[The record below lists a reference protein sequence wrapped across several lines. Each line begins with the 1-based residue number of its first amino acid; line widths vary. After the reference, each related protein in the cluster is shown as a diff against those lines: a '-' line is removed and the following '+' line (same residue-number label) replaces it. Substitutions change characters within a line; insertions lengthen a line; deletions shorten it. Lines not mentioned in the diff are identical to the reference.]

1 MKVIAVGDPH
11 FQTSNIPEVNL
22 FIDKLEEL
30 AKKEQPDLI
39 VILGDVL
46 HTHERLHT
54 LPLNKAYEF
63 VERMRNVAKTF
74 VLVGNHDMCFAKN
87 TPILMW
93 DGTVKN
99 SENISIGDILVG
111 DDNKPR
117 QVLSTIKGKSK
128 MYTIKQLNAIDYTV
142 TENHI
147 LSLLPGFHKSIFW
160 NNTKKR
166 WTVKWIEKLK
176 LRSKFFRDKNEADAF
191 LHTISDCDI
200 INISVKDYLTVP
212 KNVRDRLYG
221 FKTSIDWEKQN
232 VELDPYILGMWL
244 GDGCKM
250 GYSFASADIE
260 LINEWEKWAVNNGC
274 EITHTG
280 QYNYRIRLAGR
291 NKDKQPLGFGSDFCN
306 ACQKHKKIY
315 GRSYS
320 LACASVEELELLI
333 NADTRTVKNFTE
345 GASSEQSKFIQN
357 TDNIRNLYIFR
368 KNKIEPIRKQEY
380 KNPLTLGLKLYD
392 LIDNKHIPLQYI
404 RNDRETRL
412 KLLAGFI
419 DTDGTVIHGRN
430 ICITQSEKHSILIDQ
445 LALLSR
451 TLGFSAQITQK
462 QNEYGIFK
470 ILNIS
475 GEKLSEIPT
484 KLPRKKLFD
493 METRD
498 SRGRKHWD
506 IRRTAIRVEESTD
519 TEFFGWETD
528 GNNRFVL
535 SDLTVV
541 HNCNNQ
547 QFLSPNHWMNGMKEW
562 DNVEVIDTV
571 VHRKVKGIHLVFCPY
586 VPPGRFQD
594 ALNSNEEEDW
604 KDADCIF
611 AHQEFYGCKMGAIV
625 SVEGDKWPEDFPKV
639 VSGHIHSRQMIGKNI
654 YYCGSSM
661 QHAFGESD
669 KNIIPIL
676 TWTKTGNPYS
686 LEEVDLELPRK
697 KIIYTDVQGME
708 DYEAPETEDKI
719 KITISGVYD
728 EFKAFKKTKKYRE
741 LVKNGTKIVFK
752 PKKIRKE
759 DDGDETEEKKDMAE
773 PMEETDFN
781 RILSSLISKEKSNFL
796 YQVFE
801 LVVNNKTVEEED
813 ILFL

>member
-1 MKVIAVGDPH
+1 MKVISVGDPH
-11 FQTSNIPEVNL
+11 FRTDNIAEVNL
-22 FIDKLEEL
+22 FIDKMEDL
-30 AKKEQPDLI
+30 AKTQQPDLI

-63 VERMRNVAKTF
+63 IERMRNIAKTF

-99 SENISIGDILVG
+99 SENISVGDMLVG

-117 QVLSTIKGKSK
+117 RVLSTMKGKSK

-166 WTVKWIEKLK
+166 WTVKWIENLK
-176 LRSKFFRDKNEADAF
+176 LRSKFFKDKNDADVF
-191 LHTISDCDI
+191 LHTIPDCDI

-221 FKTSIDWEKQN
+221 FKSLSDN
-232 VELDPYILGMWL
+232 SRIL
-244 GDGCKM
+244 
-250 GYSFASADIE
+250 
-260 LINEWEKWAVNNGC
+260 
-274 EITHTG
+274 
-280 QYNYRIRLAGR
+280 
-291 NKDKQPLGFGSDFCN
+291 
-306 ACQKHKKIY
+306 
-315 GRSYS
+315 
-320 LACASVEELELLI
+320 
-333 NADTRTVKNFTE
+333 
-345 GASSEQSKFIQN
+345 
-357 TDNIRNLYIFR
+357 
-368 KNKIEPIRKQEY
+368 
-380 KNPLTLGLKLYD
+380 
-392 LIDNKHIPLQYI
+392 
-404 RNDRETRL
+404 
-412 KLLAGFI
+412 
-419 DTDGTVIHGRN
+419 
-430 ICITQSEKHSILIDQ
+430 
-445 LALLSR
+445 
-451 TLGFSAQITQK
+451 
-462 QNEYGIFK
+462 
-470 ILNIS
+470 
-475 GEKLSEIPT
+475 
-484 KLPRKKLFD
+484 
-493 METRD
+493 
-498 SRGRKHWD
+498 
-506 IRRTAIRVEESTD
+506 TAIRVEESTEID
-519 TEFFGWETD
+519 FFGWETD
-528 GNNRFVL
+528 GNNRFLL

-562 DNVEVIDTV
+562 DNVEIIDTV
-571 VHRKVKGIHLVFCPY
+571 VHRKVNGIHLVFCPY
-586 VPPGRFQD
+586 VPPGRFQE
-594 ALNSNEEEDW
+594 ALSTNEEDW
-604 KDADCIF
+604 KKADCIF

-639 VSGHIHSRQMIGKNI
+639 VSGHIHERQTIQKNI

-676 TWTKTGNPYS
+676 TWTKSGKPYK

-697 KIIYTDVQGME
+697 KIIYTDVQSME
-708 DYEAPETEDKI
+708 DYQAPETEDKI

-741 LVKNGTKIVFK
+741 LVKQGTKIVFK
-752 PKKIRKE
+752 PKKIKKE
-759 DDGDETEEKKDMAE
+759 EDDDGDEKKGIGE

-796 YQVFE
+796 FQVFE
-801 LVVNNKTVEEED
+801 LVVHNKTVEEED